1 MNKLPIYNAE
11 IKDERDGIIAIS
23 FVEEP
28 AVESNFMLFGKQIP
42 LFFANEE
49 KKNILGV
56 IMRADFPIY
65 RRDEDGNEFYV
76 TYSSDTIAKMAQKYF
91 VSGAVNTTSINHNGE
106 VLDGVSLVQWYIK
119 DTNKGIAPNGFD
131 DVKDGSLFAEFHI
144 ENEELWTA
152 CKDGTFKGFS
162 LEGYFTTEKTNL
174 KSDKME
180 NKIMQKV
187 RELLVKLAKVTTDK
201 GELSYEGDLEVGTE
215 VVDANGVAVS
225 DGDYKLED
233 GKIIVIKDGKVET
246 IKEAVNLEGEEKA
259 ESLTLG
265 QKRDLLTA
273 KLSEILGA
281 DVYAWVCD
289 LNDTTVFYGK
299 GGAYYSAPY
308 TIDETAK
315 TIEINVAEEKQASQS
330 WVSFQEQV
338 PAEEPTVS
346 KADFD
351 ALKADF
357 DALKAVVDELIAK
370 VDELKKPVEEP
381 IESKFSRMSAGKIET
396 LQQKLKGLK

>member
-49 KKNILGV
+49 KRNILGV

-65 RRDEDGNEFYV
+65 RRDKDGNEFYI
-76 TYSSDTIAKMAQKYF
+76 TYSADTIAKMAQKYF

-106 VLDGVSLVQWYIK
+106 TLDGVSLVQWYIK
-119 DTNKGIAPNGFD
+119 DTDKGIAPNGFY

-144 ENEELWTA
+144 ENENLWTA

-187 RELLVKLAKVTTDK
+187 RELLVTLAKVTTDK

-215 VVDANGVAVS
+215 VVDANGVVVS
-225 DGDYKLED
+225 DGDYTLED

-246 IKEAVNLEGEEKA
+246 IKEAAELEEEK
-259 ESLTLG
+259 
-265 QKRDLLTA
+265 
-273 KLSEILGA
+273 
-281 DVYAWVCD
+281 
-289 LNDTTVFYGK
+289 
-299 GGAYYSAPY
+299 
-308 TIDETAK
+308 
-315 TIEINVAEEKQASQS
+315 
-330 WVSFQEQV
+330 V

-357 DALKAVVDELIAK
+357 DALKAVVDELKAK

-381 IESKFSRMSAGKIET
+381 IESKFSKMSAGKIET

>member
-76 TYSSDTIAKMAQKYF
+76 NYSADTIAKMAQKYF

-106 VLDGVSLVQWYIK
+106 VLDGVNLVQWYIK

-144 ENEELWTA
+144 ENENLWTA

-225 DGDYKLED
+225 DGEYTLED
-233 GKIIVIKDGKVET
+233 GKIIVIKDGKVEA
-246 IKEAVNLEGEEKA
+246 IKEAVDLEEEVKA
-259 ESLTLG
+259 E
-265 QKRDLLTA
+265 
-273 KLSEILGA
+273 
-281 DVYAWVCD
+281 
-289 LNDTTVFYGK
+289 
-299 GGAYYSAPY
+299 P
-308 TIDETAK
+308 
-315 TIEINVAEEKQASQS
+315 AEPAE
-330 WVSFQEQV
+330 
-338 PAEEPTVS
+338 PAEESVS
-346 KADFD
+346 
-351 ALKADF
+351 KADF
-357 DALKAVVDELIAK
+357 DALKAVVDELKAK

>member
-76 TYSSDTIAKMAQKYF
+76 TYSADTIAKMAQKYF

-106 VLDGVSLVQWYIK
+106 VLDGVNLVQWYIK

-144 ENEELWTA
+144 ENENLWTA

-225 DGDYKLED
+225 DGEYTLED
-233 GKIIVIKDGKVET
+233 GKIIVIKDGKVEA
-246 IKEAVNLEGEEKA
+246 IKEAVDLEEEVKA
-259 ESLTLG
+259 E
-265 QKRDLLTA
+265 
-273 KLSEILGA
+273 
-281 DVYAWVCD
+281 
-289 LNDTTVFYGK
+289 
-299 GGAYYSAPY
+299 
-308 TIDETAK
+308 
-315 TIEINVAEEKQASQS
+315 
-330 WVSFQEQV
+330 

-357 DALKAVVDELIAK
+357 DALKVIVEGLIAK

>member
-49 KKNILGV
+49 KRNILGV

-65 RRDEDGNEFYV
+65 RRDIDGNEFYI
-76 TYSSDTIAKMAQKYF
+76 TYSADTIAKMAQKYF
-91 VSGAVNTTSINHNGE
+91 VSGAVNMTSTDHSGE
-106 VLDGVSLVQWYIK
+106 ALDGVSLVQWYIK
-119 DTNKGIAPNGFD
+119 DTDKGIAPNGFD

-201 GELSYEGDLEVGTE
+201 GELSYEGELAVGTE
-215 VVDANGVAVS
+215 VVDANGKQA
-225 DGDYKLED
+225 ED
-233 GKIIVIKDGKVET
+233 GSYITEDGSTIIVKDGKVEA
-246 IKEAVNLEGEEKA
+246 IKEKEVDVKA
-259 ESLTLG
+259 ENAE
-265 QKRDLLTA
+265 Q
-273 KLSEILGA
+273 
-281 DVYAWVCD
+281 
-289 LNDTTVFYGK
+289 GK
-299 GGAYYSAPY
+299 A
-308 TIDETAK
+308 
-315 TIEINVAEEKQASQS
+315 
-330 WVSFQEQV
+330 
-338 PAEEPTVS
+338 PAEEPTVP

-357 DALKAVVDELIAK
+357 DALKAVVDELKSK

>member
-76 TYSSDTIAKMAQKYF
+76 TYSADTIAKMAQKYF

-106 VLDGVSLVQWYIK
+106 VLDGVNLVQWYIK

-144 ENEELWTA
+144 ENENLWTA

-225 DGDYKLED
+225 DGEYTLED

-246 IKEAVNLEGEEKA
+246 IKEAVDLEEEVKA
-259 ESLTLG
+259 EHLTLG
-265 QKRDLLTA
+265 QKRDLLTS

-289 LNDTTVFYGK
+289 LNDTTVFYSK
-299 GGAYYSAPY
+299 DGAYYSAPY

-315 TIEINVAEEKQASQS
+315 TIEINVAEEKQASQT
-330 WVSFQEQV
+330 WVSFQEQE
-338 PAEEPTVS
+338 PAEESVS

-351 ALKADF
+351 ALK
-357 DALKAVVDELIAK
+357 VIVEELIAK

>member
-76 TYSSDTIAKMAQKYF
+76 TYSADTIAKMAQKYF

-106 VLDGVSLVQWYIK
+106 VLDGVNLVQWYVK
-119 DTNKGIAPNGFD
+119 DINKGIAPNGFD

-144 ENEELWTA
+144 ENENLWKA

-225 DGDYKLED
+225 DGDYTLED

-246 IKEAVNLEGEEKA
+246 IKESVELEEEEA
-259 ESLTLG
+259 
-265 QKRDLLTA
+265 
-273 KLSEILGA
+273 
-281 DVYAWVCD
+281 
-289 LNDTTVFYGK
+289 
-299 GGAYYSAPY
+299 
-308 TIDETAK
+308 
-315 TIEINVAEEKQASQS
+315 
-330 WVSFQEQV
+330 
-338 PAEEPTVS
+338 PAEEPTVP

-357 DALKAVVDELIAK
+357 DALKAVVDELKSK

>member
-42 LFFANEE
+42 LFFTNEE

-76 TYSSDTIAKMAQKYF
+76 TYSADTIAKMAQKYF

-106 VLDGVSLVQWYIK
+106 VLDGVNLVQWYIK

-144 ENEELWTA
+144 ENENLWTA

-187 RELLVKLAKVTTDK
+187 RDLLVKLAKVTTDK
-201 GELSYEGDLEVGTE
+201 GEISYEGDLEVGTE

-225 DGDYKLED
+225 DGEYTLED

-246 IKEAVNLEGEEKA
+246 IKEAVDLEEEVKA
-259 ESLTLG
+259 EHLTLG
-265 QKRDLLTA
+265 QKRDLLTS

-289 LNDTTVFYGK
+289 LNDTTVFYSK
-299 GGAYYSAPY
+299 DGAYYSAPY
-308 TIDETAK
+308 TIDETSK
-315 TIEINVAEEKQASQS
+315 TIEINVAEEKQASQT
-330 WVSFQEQV
+330 WVSFQEQE
-338 PAEEPTVS
+338 PAEESVS

-351 ALKADF
+351 ALK
-357 DALKAVVDELIAK
+357 VIVEELIAK

>member
-65 RRDEDGNEFYV
+65 RRDEDGNEYYV
-76 TYSSDTIAKMAQKYF
+76 TYSAKTIAKMAQKYF
-91 VSGAVNTTSINHNGE
+91 VSGAVNTTSIDHNGE
-106 VLDGVSLVQWYIK
+106 TLDGVSLVQWYIK
-119 DTNKGIAPNGFD
+119 DTDKGIAPNGFD

-144 ENEELWTA
+144 ENENLWTA

-201 GELSYEGDLEVGTE
+201 GELSYEGELEVGTE

-225 DGDYKLED
+225 DGDYTLED

-246 IKEAVNLEGEEKA
+246 IKESVELEEEEA
-259 ESLTLG
+259 
-265 QKRDLLTA
+265 
-273 KLSEILGA
+273 
-281 DVYAWVCD
+281 
-289 LNDTTVFYGK
+289 
-299 GGAYYSAPY
+299 
-308 TIDETAK
+308 
-315 TIEINVAEEKQASQS
+315 
-330 WVSFQEQV
+330 
-338 PAEEPTVS
+338 PAEEPTVP

-357 DALKAVVDELIAK
+357 DALKAVVDELKSK

>member
-65 RRDEDGNEFYV
+65 RRDEDGNEFYI
-76 TYSSDTIAKMAQKYF
+76 TYSADTIAKMAQKYF
-91 VSGAVNTTSINHNGE
+91 VSGAVNMTSIDHNGE
-106 VLDGVSLVQWYIK
+106 TLDGVSLVQWYIK
-119 DTNKGIAPNGFD
+119 DTDKGIVPNGFD
-131 DVKDGSLFAEFHI
+131 DVNDGSLFAEFHI
-144 ENEELWTA
+144 ENENLWTA

-215 VVDANGVAVS
+215 VVDSDGVAVA
-225 DGDYKLED
+225 DGDYTLED
-233 GKIIVIKDGKVET
+233 GKIIVIKDGKVEA
-246 IKEAVNLEGEEKA
+246 IKEAVDLEEEEKA

-265 QKRDLLTA
+265 QKRDLLSA
-273 KLSEILGA
+273 KLLEILGA

-289 LNDTTVFYGK
+289 LNDATVFYSK
-299 GGAYYSAPY
+299 GNGYYSAPY
-308 TIDETAK
+308 TIDETTKA
-315 TIEINVAEEKQASQS
+315 IEINVAEEKQASQK
-330 WVSFQEQV
+330 WVSFQEQA
-338 PAEEPTVS
+338 PAEESVS

-357 DALKAVVDELIAK
+357 DALKAVVDELKSK

>member
-49 KKNILGV
+49 RKNILGV

-65 RRDEDGNEFYV
+65 RRDEDGNEFYI
-76 TYSSDTIAKMAQKYF
+76 TYSADTIAKMAQKYF

-106 VLDGVSLVQWYIK
+106 TLDGVSLVQWYIK
-119 DTNKGIAPNGFD
+119 DTDKGIVPNGFD

-144 ENEELWTA
+144 ENENLWTA

-201 GELSYEGDLEVGTE
+201 GEISYEGDLDVGTE

-246 IKEAVNLEGEEKA
+246 IKEAVELEEE
-259 ESLTLG
+259 
-265 QKRDLLTA
+265 
-273 KLSEILGA
+273 
-281 DVYAWVCD
+281 
-289 LNDTTVFYGK
+289 
-299 GGAYYSAPY
+299 
-308 TIDETAK
+308 
-315 TIEINVAEEKQASQS
+315 EE
-330 WVSFQEQV
+330 EV

-381 IESKFSRMSAGKIET
+381 IESKFSKMSAGKIET

>member
-11 IKDERDGIIAIS
+11 IKYERDGIIAIS

-76 TYSSDTIAKMAQKYF
+76 TYSAETIAKMAQKYF

-106 VLDGVSLVQWYIK
+106 VLDGVNLVQWYIK

-144 ENEELWTA
+144 ENENLWTA

-215 VVDANGVAVS
+215 VVDANGVAVP
-225 DGDYKLED
+225 DGDYTLED
-233 GKIIVIKDGKVET
+233 GKIIVIKDGKVEA
-246 IKEAVNLEGEEKA
+246 IKESVELEEEEA
-259 ESLTLG
+259 
-265 QKRDLLTA
+265 
-273 KLSEILGA
+273 
-281 DVYAWVCD
+281 
-289 LNDTTVFYGK
+289 
-299 GGAYYSAPY
+299 
-308 TIDETAK
+308 
-315 TIEINVAEEKQASQS
+315 
-330 WVSFQEQV
+330 

-357 DALKAVVDELIAK
+357 DALKASVEGLIAK

>member
-1 MNKLPIYNAE
+1 
-11 IKDERDGIIAIS
+11 
-23 FVEEP
+23 
-28 AVESNFMLFGKQIP
+28 MLFGKQIP

-76 TYSSDTIAKMAQKYF
+76 TYSADTIAKMAQKYF

-106 VLDGVSLVQWYIK
+106 TLDGVSLVQWYIK
-119 DTNKGIAPNGFD
+119 DTDKGIVPNGFD
-131 DVKDGSLFAEFHI
+131 DVNDGSLFAEFHI

-152 CKDGTFKGFS
+152 CKKGTFKGFS

-225 DGDYKLED
+225 DGEYTLED

-246 IKEAVNLEGEEKA
+246 IKEPVELEEE
-259 ESLTLG
+259 E
-265 QKRDLLTA
+265 
-273 KLSEILGA
+273 
-281 DVYAWVCD
+281 
-289 LNDTTVFYGK
+289 
-299 GGAYYSAPY
+299 
-308 TIDETAK
+308 
-315 TIEINVAEEKQASQS
+315 
-330 WVSFQEQV
+330 V
-338 PAEEPTVS
+338 PVEEPTVP
-346 KADFD
+346 
-351 ALKADF
+351 KADF
-357 DALKAVVDELIAK
+357 DALKAVVDELKAVVDELKAK

>member
-49 KKNILGV
+49 KRNILGV

-65 RRDEDGNEFYV
+65 RRDIDGNEFYI
-76 TYSSDTIAKMAQKYF
+76 TYSADTIAKMAQKYF
-91 VSGAVNTTSINHNGE
+91 VSGAVNMTSTDHSGE
-106 VLDGVSLVQWYIK
+106 ALDGVSLVQWYIK
-119 DTNKGIAPNGFD
+119 DTDKGIVPNGFD
-131 DVKDGSLFAEFHI
+131 DVNDGSLFAEFHI

-152 CKDGTFKGFS
+152 CKKGTFKGFS

-201 GELSYEGDLEVGTE
+201 GELSYEGELAVGTE

-225 DGDYKLED
+225 DGDYTLED

-246 IKEAVNLEGEEKA
+246 IKESVELEEEEA
-259 ESLTLG
+259 
-265 QKRDLLTA
+265 
-273 KLSEILGA
+273 
-281 DVYAWVCD
+281 
-289 LNDTTVFYGK
+289 
-299 GGAYYSAPY
+299 
-308 TIDETAK
+308 
-315 TIEINVAEEKQASQS
+315 
-330 WVSFQEQV
+330 
-338 PAEEPTVS
+338 PAEEPTVP

-357 DALKAVVDELIAK
+357 DALKAVVDELKSK

>member
-49 KKNILGV
+49 KRNILGV

-65 RRDEDGNEFYV
+65 RRDIDGNEFYI
-76 TYSSDTIAKMAQKYF
+76 TYSADTIAKMAQKYF
-91 VSGAVNTTSINHNGE
+91 VSGAVNMTSTDHSGE
-106 VLDGVSLVQWYIK
+106 ALDGVSLVQWYIK
-119 DTNKGIAPNGFD
+119 DTDKGIAPNGFD

-144 ENEELWTA
+144 ENENLWTA

-215 VVDANGVAVS
+215 VVDVNGVAVS
-225 DGDYKLED
+225 DGDYTLED
-233 GKIIVIKDGKVET
+233 GKIIVIKGGKVET
-246 IKEAVNLEGEEKA
+246 IKESAKKEEEA
-259 ESLTLG
+259 ESMTLG
-265 QKRDLLTA
+265 QKRDLLSA
-273 KLSEILGA
+273 KLSEIFDT

-289 LNDTTVFYGK
+289 LNDTTVFYSKENG
-299 GGAYYSAPY
+299 YCSAPY
-308 TIDETAK
+308 TIDETTKA
-315 TIEINVAEEKQASQS
+315 IEINIAEEKQALQT
-330 WVSFQEQV
+330 WVSFQEQG
-338 PAEEPTVS
+338 PAEESVS

-357 DALKAVVDELIAK
+357 DALKAVVDELKSK

>member
-49 KKNILGV
+49 KRNILGV

-65 RRDEDGNEFYV
+65 RRDIDGNEFYV
-76 TYSSDTIAKMAQKYF
+76 TYSADTIAKMAQKYF

-106 VLDGVSLVQWYIK
+106 MLDGVNLVQWYIK

-144 ENEELWTA
+144 ENENLWTA

-174 KSDKME
+174 KSNKME

-225 DGDYKLED
+225 DGDYTLED
-233 GKIIVIKDGKVET
+233 GKIIVIKDGKVEA
-246 IKEAVNLEGEEKA
+246 IKEAVELEEE
-259 ESLTLG
+259 E
-265 QKRDLLTA
+265 
-273 KLSEILGA
+273 
-281 DVYAWVCD
+281 
-289 LNDTTVFYGK
+289 
-299 GGAYYSAPY
+299 AP
-308 TIDETAK
+308 
-315 TIEINVAEEKQASQS
+315 AEE
-330 WVSFQEQV
+330 

-357 DALKAVVDELIAK
+357 DALKADFDALKAVVDELKSK

>member
-23 FVEEP
+23 LVEDP

-76 TYSSDTIAKMAQKYF
+76 TYSADTIAKMAQKYF
-91 VSGAVNTTSINHNGE
+91 VSGAVNTTSIDHNGE
-106 VLDGVSLVQWYIK
+106 TLDGVSLVQWYIK
-119 DTNKGIAPNGFD
+119 DTDKGIVPNGFD
-131 DVKDGSLFAEFHI
+131 DVNDGSLFAEFHI

-215 VVDANGVAVS
+215 VVDSDGVAVA
-225 DGDYKLED
+225 DGDYTLED
-233 GKIIVIKDGKVET
+233 GKIIVIKDGKVEA
-246 IKEAVNLEGEEKA
+246 IKEAVDLEEEEKA

-265 QKRDLLTA
+265 QKRDLLSA

-289 LNDTTVFYGK
+289 LNDTTVFYSK
-299 GGAYYSAPY
+299 GNGYYSAPY
-308 TIDETAK
+308 TIDETTKA
-315 TIEINVAEEKQASQS
+315 IEINVAEEKQASQK
-330 WVSFQEQV
+330 WVSFQEQA
-338 PAEEPTVS
+338 PAEESVS

-357 DALKAVVDELIAK
+357 DALKAVVDELKSK

>member
-76 TYSSDTIAKMAQKYF
+76 TYSADTIAKMAQKYF

-106 VLDGVSLVQWYIK
+106 VLDGVNLVQWYIK

-144 ENEELWTA
+144 ENENLWTA

-201 GELSYEGDLEVGTE
+201 GEISYEGDLEVGTE
-215 VVDANGVAVS
+215 VVDANGAAVS
-225 DGDYKLED
+225 DGDYTLED

-246 IKEAVNLEGEEKA
+246 IKEAVDLEEEVKA
-259 ESLTLG
+259 EHLTLG
-265 QKRDLLTA
+265 QKRDLLTS

-289 LNDTTVFYGK
+289 LNDTTVFYSK
-299 GGAYYSAPY
+299 DGAYYSAPY
-308 TIDETAK
+308 TIDETSK
-315 TIEINVAEEKQASQS
+315 TIEINVAEEKQASQT
-330 WVSFQEQV
+330 WVSFQEQE
-338 PAEEPTVS
+338 PAEESVS

-351 ALKADF
+351 ALK
-357 DALKAVVDELIAK
+357 VIVEELIAK

>member
-1 MNKLPIYNAE
+1 MNKLPTYNAE

-76 TYSSDTIAKMAQKYF
+76 TYSADTIAKMAQKYF

-106 VLDGVSLVQWYIK
+106 TLDGVSLVQWYIK
-119 DTNKGIAPNGFD
+119 DTDKGIAPNGFD

-152 CKDGTFKGFS
+152 CKKGTFKGFS

-201 GELSYEGDLEVGTE
+201 GEISYEGDLEVGTE

-225 DGDYKLED
+225 DGDYTLED

-246 IKEAVNLEGEEKA
+246 IKESVELEEEEA
-259 ESLTLG
+259 
-265 QKRDLLTA
+265 
-273 KLSEILGA
+273 
-281 DVYAWVCD
+281 
-289 LNDTTVFYGK
+289 
-299 GGAYYSAPY
+299 
-308 TIDETAK
+308 
-315 TIEINVAEEKQASQS
+315 
-330 WVSFQEQV
+330 
-338 PAEEPTVS
+338 PAEEPTVP

-357 DALKAVVDELIAK
+357 DALKAVVDELNAK

>member
-28 AVESNFMLFGKQIP
+28 AVESNFMLFGKQIR

-49 KKNILGV
+49 KRNILGV

-65 RRDEDGNEFYV
+65 RRDIDGNEFYI
-76 TYSSDTIAKMAQKYF
+76 TYSADTIAKMAQKYF
-91 VSGAVNTTSINHNGE
+91 VSGAVNMTSTDHSGE
-106 VLDGVSLVQWYIK
+106 ALDGVSLVQWYIK
-119 DTNKGIAPNGFD
+119 DTEKGIVPNGFD
-131 DVKDGSLFAEFHI
+131 DVNDGSLFAEFHI
-144 ENEELWTA
+144 ENENLWTA

-215 VVDANGVAVS
+215 VVDANGVAVA
-225 DGDYKLED
+225 DGDYTLED

-246 IKEAVNLEGEEKA
+246 IKESAELGEE
-259 ESLTLG
+259 E
-265 QKRDLLTA
+265 
-273 KLSEILGA
+273 
-281 DVYAWVCD
+281 
-289 LNDTTVFYGK
+289 
-299 GGAYYSAPY
+299 
-308 TIDETAK
+308 
-315 TIEINVAEEKQASQS
+315 
-330 WVSFQEQV
+330 V
-338 PAEEPTVS
+338 PAEEPTVP

-357 DALKAVVDELIAK
+357 DALKAVVDELKSK

>member
-49 KKNILGV
+49 KRNILGV

-76 TYSSDTIAKMAQKYF
+76 TYSADTIAKMAQKYF

-106 VLDGVSLVQWYIK
+106 TLDGVSLVQWYIK
-119 DTNKGIAPNGFD
+119 DTDKGITPKGFD
-131 DVKDGSLFAEFHI
+131 DVKNGSLFAEFHI
-144 ENEELWTA
+144 ENENLWTA

-174 KSDKME
+174 KSNKME

-246 IKEAVNLEGEEKA
+246 IEEAVNLEGEEK
-259 ESLTLG
+259 E
-265 QKRDLLTA
+265 
-273 KLSEILGA
+273 
-281 DVYAWVCD
+281 
-289 LNDTTVFYGK
+289 
-299 GGAYYSAPY
+299 
-308 TIDETAK
+308 
-315 TIEINVAEEKQASQS
+315 
-330 WVSFQEQV
+330 V
-338 PAEEPTVS
+338 PAEEPTFS

-357 DALKAVVDELIAK
+357 DALKAVVDELKAK

-381 IESKFSRMSAGKIET
+381 IESKFSKMSAGKIET

>member
-76 TYSSDTIAKMAQKYF
+76 TYSADTIAKMAQKYF

-106 VLDGVSLVQWYIK
+106 TLDGVSLVQWYIK
-119 DTNKGIAPNGFD
+119 DTDKGIAPNGFD

-144 ENEELWTA
+144 ENENLWTA

-174 KSDKME
+174 KSYKME

-225 DGDYKLED
+225 DGDYTLED

-246 IKEAVNLEGEEKA
+246 IKESVELEEE
-259 ESLTLG
+259 E
-265 QKRDLLTA
+265 
-273 KLSEILGA
+273 
-281 DVYAWVCD
+281 
-289 LNDTTVFYGK
+289 
-299 GGAYYSAPY
+299 AP
-308 TIDETAK
+308 A
-315 TIEINVAEEKQASQS
+315 
-330 WVSFQEQV
+330 
-338 PAEEPTVS
+338 
-346 KADFD
+346 
-351 ALKADF
+351 
-357 DALKAVVDELIAK
+357 
-370 VDELKKPVEEP
+370 
-381 IESKFSRMSAGKIET
+381 
-396 LQQKLKGLK
+396 

>member
-49 KKNILGV
+49 RKNILGV

-76 TYSSDTIAKMAQKYF
+76 TYSADTIAKMAQKYF

-106 VLDGVSLVQWYIK
+106 TLDGVSLVQWYIK
-119 DTNKGIAPNGFD
+119 DTDKGIVPNGFD

-144 ENEELWTA
+144 ENENLWTA

-201 GELSYEGDLEVGTE
+201 GEISYEGDLEVGTE

-246 IKEAVNLEGEEKA
+246 IKEAVELEEE
-259 ESLTLG
+259 
-265 QKRDLLTA
+265 
-273 KLSEILGA
+273 
-281 DVYAWVCD
+281 
-289 LNDTTVFYGK
+289 
-299 GGAYYSAPY
+299 
-308 TIDETAK
+308 
-315 TIEINVAEEKQASQS
+315 EE
-330 WVSFQEQV
+330 EV

-381 IESKFSRMSAGKIET
+381 IESKFSKMSAGKIET

>member
-76 TYSSDTIAKMAQKYF
+76 TYSADTIAKMAQKYF

-106 VLDGVSLVQWYIK
+106 TLDGVSLVQWYIK
-119 DTNKGIAPNGFD
+119 DTDKGIAPNGFD

-144 ENEELWTA
+144 ENENLWTA

-225 DGDYKLED
+225 DGDYTLED
-233 GKIIVIKDGKVET
+233 GKIIVIKDGKVEA
-246 IKEAVNLEGEEKA
+246 IKEAVDLEEEVKA
-259 ESLTLG
+259 E
-265 QKRDLLTA
+265 
-273 KLSEILGA
+273 
-281 DVYAWVCD
+281 
-289 LNDTTVFYGK
+289 
-299 GGAYYSAPY
+299 
-308 TIDETAK
+308 
-315 TIEINVAEEKQASQS
+315 
-330 WVSFQEQV
+330 
-338 PAEEPTVS
+338 PAEESVS
-346 KADFD
+346 
-351 ALKADF
+351 KADF
-357 DALKAVVDELIAK
+357 DALKAVVDELKAK

>member
-28 AVESNFMLFGKQIP
+28 AVDSNFMLFGKQIP

-76 TYSSDTIAKMAQKYF
+76 TYSADTIAKMAQKYF

-106 VLDGVSLVQWYIK
+106 VLDGVNLVQWYIK

-144 ENEELWTA
+144 ENENLWTA

-187 RELLVKLAKVTTDK
+187 RDLLVKLAKVTTDK
-201 GELSYEGDLEVGTE
+201 GEISYEGDLEVGTE

-225 DGDYKLED
+225 DGEYTLED
-233 GKIIVIKDGKVET
+233 GKIIVIKDGKVEA
-246 IKEAVNLEGEEKA
+246 IKEAVDLEEEVKA
-259 ESLTLG
+259 E
-265 QKRDLLTA
+265 
-273 KLSEILGA
+273 
-281 DVYAWVCD
+281 
-289 LNDTTVFYGK
+289 
-299 GGAYYSAPY
+299 P
-308 TIDETAK
+308 
-315 TIEINVAEEKQASQS
+315 AEPAE
-330 WVSFQEQV
+330 
-338 PAEEPTVS
+338 PAEESVS
-346 KADFD
+346 
-351 ALKADF
+351 KADF
-357 DALKAVVDELIAK
+357 DALKAVVDELKAK

>member
-76 TYSSDTIAKMAQKYF
+76 TYSADTIAKMAQKYF

-106 VLDGVSLVQWYIK
+106 VLDGVNLVQWYIK
-119 DTNKGIAPNGFD
+119 DTDKGIAPNGFD

-144 ENEELWTA
+144 ENENLWTA

-225 DGDYKLED
+225 DGDYTLED

-246 IKEAVNLEGEEKA
+246 IKEKESVELEEEEA
-259 ESLTLG
+259 
-265 QKRDLLTA
+265 
-273 KLSEILGA
+273 
-281 DVYAWVCD
+281 
-289 LNDTTVFYGK
+289 
-299 GGAYYSAPY
+299 
-308 TIDETAK
+308 
-315 TIEINVAEEKQASQS
+315 
-330 WVSFQEQV
+330 
-338 PAEEPTVS
+338 PAEEPTVP

-357 DALKAVVDELIAK
+357 DALKAVVDELKSK

>member
-49 KKNILGV
+49 KRNILGV

-65 RRDEDGNEFYV
+65 RRDIDGNEFYI
-76 TYSSDTIAKMAQKYF
+76 TYSADTIAKMAQKYF
-91 VSGAVNTTSINHNGE
+91 VSGAVNMTSTDHSGE
-106 VLDGVSLVQWYIK
+106 ALDGVSLVQWYIK
-119 DTNKGIAPNGFD
+119 DTDKGIVPNGFD
-131 DVKDGSLFAEFHI
+131 DVNDGSLFAEFHI

-152 CKDGTFKGFS
+152 CKKGTFKGFS

-225 DGDYKLED
+225 DGDYTLED

-246 IKEAVNLEGEEKA
+246 IKESVELEEEEA
-259 ESLTLG
+259 
-265 QKRDLLTA
+265 
-273 KLSEILGA
+273 
-281 DVYAWVCD
+281 
-289 LNDTTVFYGK
+289 
-299 GGAYYSAPY
+299 
-308 TIDETAK
+308 
-315 TIEINVAEEKQASQS
+315 
-330 WVSFQEQV
+330 
-338 PAEEPTVS
+338 PAEEPTVP

-357 DALKAVVDELIAK
+357 DALKAVVDELKSK

>member
-76 TYSSDTIAKMAQKYF
+76 TYSADTIAKMAQKYF

-106 VLDGVSLVQWYIK
+106 VLDGVNLVQWYIK

-144 ENEELWTA
+144 ENENLWTA

-225 DGDYKLED
+225 DGEYTLED
-233 GKIIVIKDGKVET
+233 GKIIVIKDGKVEA
-246 IKEAVNLEGEEKA
+246 IKEAVDLEEEVKA
-259 ESLTLG
+259 E
-265 QKRDLLTA
+265 
-273 KLSEILGA
+273 
-281 DVYAWVCD
+281 
-289 LNDTTVFYGK
+289 
-299 GGAYYSAPY
+299 P
-308 TIDETAK
+308 
-315 TIEINVAEEKQASQS
+315 AEPAE
-330 WVSFQEQV
+330 
-338 PAEEPTVS
+338 PAEESVS

-357 DALKAVVDELIAK
+357 DALKVIVEELIAK

>member
-49 KKNILGV
+49 KRNILGV

-76 TYSSDTIAKMAQKYF
+76 TYSADTIAKMAQKYF

-106 VLDGVSLVQWYIK
+106 TLDGVSLVQWYIK
-119 DTNKGIAPNGFD
+119 DTDKGITPKGFD
-131 DVKDGSLFAEFHI
+131 DVKNGSLFAEFHI
-144 ENEELWTA
+144 ENENLWTA

-174 KSDKME
+174 KSNKME

-225 DGDYKLED
+225 DGDYTLED

-246 IKEAVNLEGEEKA
+246 IKEAVNLEGEEN
-259 ESLTLG
+259 E
-265 QKRDLLTA
+265 
-273 KLSEILGA
+273 
-281 DVYAWVCD
+281 
-289 LNDTTVFYGK
+289 
-299 GGAYYSAPY
+299 
-308 TIDETAK
+308 
-315 TIEINVAEEKQASQS
+315 
-330 WVSFQEQV
+330 V

-357 DALKAVVDELIAK
+357 DALKAVVDELKAK

-381 IESKFSRMSAGKIET
+381 IESKFSKMSAGKIET